1 MALAVT
7 WLLAAFCAP
16 VRAEETSDVS
26 APHAAPAA
34 EPVEAAAQPA
44 GDHPAWPAT
53 RSPMPFD
60 VMRSVQALQDQ
71 VARGN
76 SAAIR
81 VQAMLLR
88 RFTQSFLQADPAVW
102 QDARNKRA
110 AVLFTLS
117 GGPPELLE
125 GLHREKLLGPDYDAL
140 VEGSLLYVRND
151 LEGAYKQLATI
162 DTLQL
167 EPVLGGQISLVL
179 GQIQQ
184 FTKPVEALQHLDRA
198 RLLAPGGL
206 IEEAALRLQ
215 ALLSDEQGRHAE
227 ADRLAR
233 RYFDRYADSTYAA
246 NFEARFAAIMTDRV
260 REGAQAAMV
269 AMSDVV
275 AGLPDARQDRLFLSV
290 ARRSLVE
297 GDLDFARL
305 ASERVLLSENLS
317 GPDRNRAQLYQ
328 TGASLAALGPDEG
341 GRRLTAIDRAQ
352 LHPEDALLLDAAY
365 RILDGIGAPDAA
377 VAEAD
382 VTDVPVLARA
392 AQALSAA
399 NGELESARP

>member
-1 MALAVT
+1 
-7 WLLAAFCAP
+7 
-16 VRAEETSDVS
+16 
-26 APHAAPAA
+26 
-34 EPVEAAAQPA
+34 
-44 GDHPAWPAT
+44 
-53 RSPMPFD
+53 MPFD

-125 GLHREKLLGPDYDAL
+125 GLHREALLGPEYDAL
-140 VEGSLLYVRND
+140 VEGSLRYVRND
-151 LEGAYKQLATI
+151 LEGAYKQFSTI
-162 DTLQL
+162 DPMAM

-184 FTKPVEALQHLDRA
+184 FTKPAEALEHLDRA

-206 IEEAALRLQ
+206 IEEAALRLE

-233 RYFDRYADSTYAA
+233 RYFDRYFESTYAA
-246 NFEARFAAIMTDRV
+246 NFEARFASIMTDRA
-260 REGAQAAMV
+260 RGDAQAAMV

-275 AGLPDARQDRLFLSV
+275 AGLPRPRQDRLFLSV
-290 ARRSLVE
+290 ARRSVVE
-297 GDLDFARL
+297 GNLEFGRL
-305 ASERVLLSENLS
+305 AAERALLSEDLS
-317 GPDRNRAQLYQ
+317 VPDRMRAQLYE
-328 TGASLAALGPDEG
+328 TASSLAKLGLDEG
-341 GRRLTAIDRAQ
+341 RLRLDAVDRAT

-365 RILDGIGAPDAA
+365 RILDGIGAPDAT
-377 VAEAD
+377 VAEASLPEA
-382 VTDVPVLARA
+382 PVLARA
-392 AQALSAA
+392 EQALSAA
-399 NGELESARP
+399 AGELESARQ